1 MQQNT
6 NKITTPPI
14 KDLISQQIIATGD
27 IKKPLDPLYNRIPEE
42 LKIPTIFRLEEL
54 KASSSENLNHKYFIK
69 NHLFNSAG
77 YFYKRNGIP
86 DYYVYLFEV
95 DEYVKALQ
103 IKNNNE
109 DLQSGLNE
117 RLRKWPIA
125 GFYFAE
131 KNKEISATPEI
142 DISSIGVTPGTS
154 QIEVSKIGLHYIPY
168 SFDSISEYAPAKEYA
183 IPNNFFNLDY
193 TKNTLYVAVVSKY
206 APSEVDSKI
215 ELCSN
220 YADRNKMVFFEN
232 PVAEA
237 LYDGDL
243 LVRSMIIPGMIT
255 QNGKYARGGL
265 CLWNTDPLKKVKNNG
280 KDFLEFE
287 AICYNIKFKQTLER
301 NFAYEAFISGNLDY
315 FFKPSF
321 NVTRY
326 NQLLS
331 YVRRHYDICGK
342 FNLQVPVFKKIN
354 NQKDVFLWFQNGLVK
369 PEMYYG
375 PEFNGELKEN
385 APENLKKFNRHS
397 KYPNLFDSYS
407 LQEIYPNL
415 DSLETVLPE
424 EAARKLARALIAQ
437 PRGRRSV
444 SIEGDVFEQL
454 FGGAIEIA
462 DRIKTTK
469 EAVEKPEDNNPEQLQ
484 KYNEYINDCIF
495 VKRQKNFLH
504 SMVYFEDS
512 EQNGLCGE
520 GYIFYDAPIHYDN
533 PKIKDVD
540 ASIKQDYCERLRKL
554 YTNKNVRN
562 DDNTDG
568 PISGAEALQ
577 NLLDKIFGVLQKR
590 FHIEVDFIY
599 CDFEGMRNTAN
610 EIRIVQRGFYIRD
623 DQASTNPLDATRD
636 QVWDSICKSLHD
648 RKDKE
653 TESYRKIY
661 DNLEKRG
668 YAFTDEK
675 GNSILL
681 NDVKSC
687 RHSKLTDGRCSSGY
701 NVTPTYAR
709 RRNINIWD
717 CVMMEYYAGLLD
729 KYLVT
734 PIRHY
739 SPKAIRSLHSVNSQA
754 GYINH
759 HQNGS
764 DFETYLGGS
773 VKNPIGMRSNPSLY
787 TLKMDAFEK
796 DSMDNWKTYIPK
808 VTPFARLKFYINN
821 VRAAMLSNPS
831 VGVHPFIATQ
841 YSWNNYSCNR
851 LEKTDPAGYT
861 PTNEQLKT
869 VYDSSQFHRE
879 MLIHS
884 WMCRPEITY
893 AYFDYN
899 YDSKRGGKILQTQPQ
914 NGIATFEQINSQ
926 DYFKV
931 VFGDTQKT
939 IRELDKI
946 FPQIIKPISLIEEII
961 PENSPFILSGWQIG
975 KLQIYRITLE
985 EFCFDSFKNIR
996 YMIKPQKGILH
1007 AKFPKLR
1014 KRAYLRKD
1022 LLAKING
1029 KTVVFPNGFIFRH
1042 EKGPGRWIVIKGNKR
1057 PYVLTTRD
1065 YYEANPSLDMPKCSQ
1080 PVIRKGK
1087 SVSTLDNTSVF
1098 GDIARN
1104 QKWEATVKLNSID
1117 SNTVILGEKLGN
1129 KHTQYS
1135 VGKEYK
1141 FTREIDL
1148 NNFFTNGDNVRP
1160 LTFLDIATET
1170 NEATNIKAFIQGAN
1184 VRVDIYREDDGIN
1197 IGRVTKEITNEHF
1210 REAKI
1215 GDTVL
1220 LKVSWLNATNNN
1232 LTYIVE
1238 YNINGMETFTTTI
1251 NCMSGDEGYKIFH
1264 LGLIPK
1270 KATKITA
1277 NIHLKNET
1285 KILHK
1290 VEINLK

>member
-6 NKITTPPI
+6 TKITSSPI
-14 KDLISQQIIATGD
+14 KDIIGQHIVPTDGTKELI
-27 IKKPLDPLYNRIPEE
+27 DPKFSVFPEDLNIP
-42 LKIPTIFRLEEL
+42 KIFRLEEL

-77 YFYKRNGIP
+77 YFYKRNGTP
-86 DYYVYLFEV
+86 DYYVYFFEL

-109 DLQSGLNE
+109 DLPSGLNE

-125 GFYFAE
+125 GFYYAE

-168 SFDSISEYAPAKEYA
+168 FFDSISEYAPAKEYA

-206 APSEVDSKI
+206 VPSEVDSKI

-243 LVRSMIIPGMIT
+243 LVRSMIIPGRIT
-255 QNGKYARGGL
+255 QNGKPVGGGL
-265 CLWNTDPLKKVKNNG
+265 CLWKTVPMEKVKNNG

-287 AICYNIKFKQTLER
+287 AICFELKLKQTLER
-301 NFAYEAFISGNLDY
+301 NFAYEAFISGDLDY

-321 NVTRY
+321 NEARY

-331 YVRRHYDICGK
+331 HVRRHYDIRGK
-342 FNLQVPVFKKIN
+342 FKLQVPVFKKIN

-369 PEMYYG
+369 PEKYYG
-375 PEFNGELKEN
+375 SEFNSELKEN

-415 DSLETVLPE
+415 DSLETVSPE
-424 EAARKLARALIAQ
+424 EAARKLARALFAQ

-469 EAVEKPEDNNPEQLQ
+469 KAVDKPEDNDPEQLQ

-512 EQNGLCGE
+512 EQKGLCGD

-554 YTNKNVRN
+554 YTNKNVRS

-568 PISGAEALQ
+568 PISGAEALR
-577 NLLDKIFGVLQKR
+577 NLLDKIFEKLQKR
-590 FHIEVDFIY
+590 YHIEVDFIY

-623 DQASTNPLDATRD
+623 DKASTEPLDATRD
-636 QVWDSICKSLHD
+636 QVWDSICESLHD

-668 YAFTDEK
+668 YAFTDEN

-687 RHSKLTDGRCSSGY
+687 RHSNLSDGRSSSGY
-701 NVTPTYAR
+701 NASQTYVR

-729 KYLVT
+729 KYLVK

-739 SPKAIRSLHSVNSQA
+739 YPKAIRSLHSVNSQA

-759 HQNGS
+759 HQNGNE
-764 DFETYLGGS
+764 FETYLGGS
-773 VKNPIGMRSNPSLY
+773 VKLPAGMRSNPSLY
-787 TLKMDAFEK
+787 TLKLDAFEK

-821 VRAAMLSNPS
+821 VRAAMLSNPNI
-831 VGVHPFIATQ
+831 GVHPFIATQ
-841 YSWNNYSCNR
+841 YSWNNYSCDR
-851 LEKTDPAGYT
+851 DEKKDPAGYT
-861 PTNEQLKT
+861 PTSEQLQT
-869 VYDSSQFHRE
+869 VYNSSQFHRE

-884 WMCRPEITY
+884 WMCKPEITY

-899 YDSKRGGKILQTQPQ
+899 YDAKHGENVLRALPQ
-914 NGIATFEQINSQ
+914 NDIATFEPISVQ
-926 DYFKV
+926 DYFKD
-931 VFGDTQKT
+931 VFGETQKT
-939 IRELDKI
+939 IKDLDKAL
-946 FPQIIKPISLIEEII
+946 PLCSKTISLIQEII

-975 KLQIYRITLE
+975 KYQIYRITLE
-985 EFCFDSFKNIR
+985 EFGPASFKNVR
-996 YMIKPQKGILH
+996 YVCKPQKGILH

-1014 KRAYLRKD
+1014 KKARLRKD
-1022 LLAKING
+1022 LLATVNG
-1029 KTVVFPNGFIFRH
+1029 KTVVFPSGYIFRH
-1042 EKGPGRWIVIKGNKR
+1042 EKGPGRWIVIKGSKR
-1057 PYVLTTRD
+1057 PYVLTKRD
-1065 YYEANPSLDMPKCSQ
+1065 YYETNPSLDMPKCSQ
-1080 PVIRKGK
+1080 PVMRKGQAIT
-1087 SVSTLDNTSVF
+1087 VLDNTSVF
-1098 GDIARN
+1098 GDIAHY
-1104 QKWEATVKLNSID
+1104 QKWEATVKLNSVD
-1117 SNTVILGEKLGN
+1117 RNTIILGEALGERH
-1129 KHTQYS
+1129 KQYTA
-1135 VGKEYK
+1135 GNEYK

-1148 NNFFTNGDNVRP
+1148 SNEFTNRENVRP
-1160 LTFLDIATET
+1160 LTYLDIATGT
-1170 NEATNIKAFIQGAN
+1170 NEASNIRAYIQGAN
-1184 VRVDIYREDDGIN
+1184 VRVDIYREEDGIN
-1197 IGRVTKEITNEHF
+1197 IGRVSQEKTNEKF
-1210 REAKI
+1210 VKTKPGDKI
-1215 GDTVL
+1215 L

-1232 LTYIVE
+1232 KSYTVNYKTDEELAFSTKLD
-1238 YNINGMETFTTTI
+1238 
-1251 NCMSGDEGYKIFH
+1251 CLSGDEGYRIFH
-1264 LGLIPK
+1264 VGNIPAGTK
-1270 KATKITA
+1270 KIEASVCENGIEKHKI
-1277 NIHLKNET
+1277 NI
-1285 KILHK
+1285 
-1290 VEINLK
+1290 INI